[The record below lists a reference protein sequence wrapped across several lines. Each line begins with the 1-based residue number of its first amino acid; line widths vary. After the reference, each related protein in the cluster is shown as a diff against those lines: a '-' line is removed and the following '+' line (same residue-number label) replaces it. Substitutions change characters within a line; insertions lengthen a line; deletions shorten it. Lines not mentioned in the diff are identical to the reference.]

1 MVNPPEAEAEAEEEE
16 VDVIVEN
23 ADKILRWAEEETIR
37 TTEEE
42 EKYIEAVYEWFRNWN
57 DFFYTVYM

>member
-1 MVNPPEAEAEAEEEE
+1 MVNPPEAEGESTEEE

>member
-1 MVNPPEAEAEAEEEE
+1 MVNPPEAEGEFTEEE

-23 ADKILRWAEEETIR
+23 ADKILGWAEEEVVEV
-37 TTEEE
+37 TEEE